1 MTQDQTTTPDQRF
14 RDVLSAA
21 RWAVADD
28 LDLDDRDRDLLDLM
42 EDVAIAMLSH
52 PEGGVTVADV
62 MERRE
67 HAGYRTWM
75 G

>member
-1 MTQDQTTTPDQRF
+1 MTQDQTTTPDPRF

-21 RWAVADD
+21 QSAVANE

-42 EDVAIAMLSH
+42 EDVAIAMLAH
-52 PEGGVTVADV
+52 PEGGVTVAAV
-62 MERRE
+62 MDRRE